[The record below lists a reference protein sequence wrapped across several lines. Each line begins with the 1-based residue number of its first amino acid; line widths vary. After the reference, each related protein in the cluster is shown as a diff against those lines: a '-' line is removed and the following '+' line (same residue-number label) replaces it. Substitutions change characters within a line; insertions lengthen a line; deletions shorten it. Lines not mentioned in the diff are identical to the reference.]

1 VDYAHTDDALK
12 NVLSALLAFK
22 QKRLIAV
29 FGCGG
34 DRDRTKRPRMAK
46 VAETYA
52 DVVIVTSDNPRTEEP
67 MAIINEIVAGFSSL
81 DKVIVEVDRRAA
93 IKKAVEMAKDGD
105 IVLIAGKGHEDYQ
118 IIGKTKHHFDDRE
131 EVCKNIGVA
140 FEKV

>member
-1 VDYAHTDDALK
+1 VPSLL
-12 NVLSALLAFK
+12 LSRKDLLPF
-22 QKRLIAV
+22 LV
-29 FGCGG
+29 VGG

-93 IKKAVEMAKDGD
+93 IKKQWRWQKMV
-105 IVLIAGKGHEDYQ
+105 IL
-118 IIGKTKHHFDDRE
+118 
-131 EVCKNIGVA
+131 CL
-140 FEKV
+140 

>member
-1 VDYAHTDDALK
+1 
-12 NVLSALLAFK
+12 
-22 QKRLIAV
+22 
-29 FGCGG
+29 
-34 DRDRTKRPRMAK
+34 MAK

-118 IIGKTKHHFDDRE
+118 IIGKTKHHLM
-131 EVCKNIGVA
+131 IGKRFA
-140 FEKV
+140 KI